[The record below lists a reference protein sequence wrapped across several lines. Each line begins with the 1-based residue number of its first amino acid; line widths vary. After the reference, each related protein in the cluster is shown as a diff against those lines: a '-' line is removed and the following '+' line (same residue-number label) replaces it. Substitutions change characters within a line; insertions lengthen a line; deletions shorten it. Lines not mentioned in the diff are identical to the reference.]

1 MTREEALVNL
11 TSDSAYDRIKAARF
25 LARNSKPE
33 DVQYLRNALQS
44 ETVSYVRTSL
54 NLAVKRVVDIG
65 QQIEIGDSGQEVQ
78 VPPDLRR
85 QIKNEVTEELT
96 RQILH
101 EITSPVGLIEIS
113 AKREIPDFDRSTTKI
128 YLDNLRRV
136 FIAIEQLK
144 VASAVPKP
152 TEFDLALLLSEIVT
166 MELGER
172 QIDVSMHGGKP
183 FLIISDQALVS
194 LSISNGVRN
203 AIDAVDSIG
212 NAEPHQI
219 IINWD
224 KTDVDYWLVVLDR
237 GTGIVGPVES
247 AFEIGSTTKPGHSG
261 FGLAIARQAIET
273 LGGSCTLQPAAE
285 GGTHFEL
292 RWER

>member
-1 MTREEALVNL
+1 
-11 TSDSAYDRIKAARF
+11 

-166 MELGER
+166 MEVGER

-203 AIDAVDSIG
+203 AIDAVDSIS